1 MMSLYKSKICDRGI
15 ARVVLN
21 RPEIHNAF
29 NDELISS
36 LTNHFYELQENDDVR
51 LITISGEGK
60 SFCAGADLNWMKSM
74 ANYSKEENYNDSQ
87 NLFGLFKVINDCKKP
102 VLGKING
109 HALGGGVGLVSV
121 CDYALSHEKAKFG
134 FTEVRLGLVPAVIS
148 PFCINKIGEFANID
162 IDDFDRI
169 LKVNL
174 RTPFLL
180 CQAVIPHMKGNSWG
194 RIVNITS
201 IFGNVTKEYRAS
213 YSSSKFGLD
222 GMTVALASEVSGM
235 GILANSVG
243 PGFIDTD
250 LTRSVLGE
258 KGIAEVQRQIPIKR
272 LGQVNEIA
280 SLVSW
285 LVSNENSYIS
295 GQNIMIDGGFT
306 RV

>member
-1 MMSLYKSKICDRGI
+1 MATRRQCAVVTGATRGI
-15 ARVVLN
+15 GYAIAERLIKDGIEVIVTGTSEDADYPNGASYYPVDFLN
-21 RPEIHNAF
+21 
-29 NDELISS
+29 DSS
-36 LTNHFYELQENDDVR
+36 LKTFVEYLKQQKIDILVNN
-51 LITISGEGK
+51 
-60 SFCAGADLNWMKSM
+60 AG
-74 ANYSKEENYNDSQ
+74 
-87 NLFGLFKVINDCKKP
+87 
-102 VLGKING
+102 
-109 HALGGGVGLVSV
+109 
-121 CDYALSHEKAKFG
+121 
-134 FTEVRLGLVPAVIS
+134 
-148 PFCINKIGEFANID
+148 INKIGEFANIN

-180 CQAVIPHMKGNSWG
+180 CQAVIPHMKENSWG

-201 IFGNVTKEYRAS
+201 ILGNITKEYRAS

-222 GMTVALASEVSGM
+222 GMTVALASEVTEM

-258 KGIAEVQRQIPIKR
+258 KGIAEVLSQIPIKR
-272 LGQVNEIA
+272 LGQANEIA

-285 LVSNENSYIS
+285 LVSDENTYIS

>member
-1 MMSLYKSKICDRGI
+1 MRYRAVVTGATRGI
-15 ARVVLN
+15 GFAIAERLIKDGIDVIVTGTSEDAEYPDGASYYPVNFLN
-21 RPEIHNAF
+21 
-29 NDELISS
+29 DSS
-36 LTNHFYELQENDDVR
+36 LKTFVEYLKQQKIDILVNN
-51 LITISGEGK
+51 
-60 SFCAGADLNWMKSM
+60 AG
-74 ANYSKEENYNDSQ
+74 
-87 NLFGLFKVINDCKKP
+87 
-102 VLGKING
+102 
-109 HALGGGVGLVSV
+109 
-121 CDYALSHEKAKFG
+121 
-134 FTEVRLGLVPAVIS
+134 
-148 PFCINKIGEFANID
+148 INKIDEFANID

-180 CQAVIPHMKGNSWG
+180 CQSVIPHMKENSWG

-201 IFGNVTKEYRAS
+201 IWGNITKEYRAS

-222 GMTVALASEVSGM
+222 GMTVALASELSEM

-258 KGIAEVQRQIPIKR
+258 KGIAEVLGQIPIKR
-272 LGQVNEIA
+272 LGQANEIA

-285 LVSNENSYIS
+285 LVSNENTYIS

>member
-1 MMSLYKSKICDRGI
+1 MAIRRHCAVVTGATRGI
-15 ARVVLN
+15 GYAIA
-21 RPEIHNAF
+21 E
-29 NDELISS
+29 
-36 LTNHFYELQENDDVR
+36 R
-51 LITISGEGK
+51 LIKDGIEVIATGTSEDADYPNGASYYPVDFLNNSSVKAFVQYLKQQKIDILVNN
-60 SFCAGADLNWMKSM
+60 AG
-74 ANYSKEENYNDSQ
+74 
-87 NLFGLFKVINDCKKP
+87 
-102 VLGKING
+102 
-109 HALGGGVGLVSV
+109 
-121 CDYALSHEKAKFG
+121 
-134 FTEVRLGLVPAVIS
+134 
-148 PFCINKIGEFANID
+148 INKIGEFANIN
-162 IDDFDRI
+162 IDDFDNI
-169 LKVNL
+169 IKVNL

-180 CQAVIPHMKGNSWG
+180 CQAVIPHMKENGWG

-222 GMTVALASEVSGM
+222 GMTVALASELSEM

-258 KGIAEVQRQIPIKR
+258 KGIEEVLSQIPIKR
-272 LGQVNEIA
+272 LGQANEIA

-285 LVSNENSYIS
+285 LVSDENTYIS

>member
-1 MMSLYKSKICDRGI
+1 MTKIRYRAVVTGATRGI
-15 ARVVLN
+15 GYAIAERLIKDGIEVIATGTSEDGDYPNGAHYYPVDFLN
-21 RPEIHNAF
+21 
-29 NDELISS
+29 DSS
-36 LTNHFYELQENDDVR
+36 LKGFVKYLKQQEIDILVNN
-51 LITISGEGK
+51 
-60 SFCAGADLNWMKSM
+60 AG
-74 ANYSKEENYNDSQ
+74 
-87 NLFGLFKVINDCKKP
+87 
-102 VLGKING
+102 
-109 HALGGGVGLVSV
+109 
-121 CDYALSHEKAKFG
+121 
-134 FTEVRLGLVPAVIS
+134 
-148 PFCINKIGEFANID
+148 INKIDEFSNID
-162 IDDFDRI
+162 VDDFDRI

-180 CQAVIPHMKGNSWG
+180 CQAVIRHMKGNSWG

-243 PGFIDTD
+243 PGFFDTD
-250 LTRSVLGE
+250 LTRSVLGK
-258 KGIAEVQRQIPIKR
+258 KGMAVVQRQIPIKR